1 MVTFLYWIN
10 KRFVSQGG
18 VKMRKEYFAII
29 AASIVTTLALD
40 FFIDSLK
47 TKEIT
52 TNALYL
58 KNQTGKIC
66 AEFRVSPE
74 GDPELLLRGGEKNHG
89 MQLSLTQGTPSI
101 FLYDDQT
108 KTRAGLALLS
118 DGSPWLYFWNED
130 ERPTMKLQ
138 NTGAG
143 PVIMLC
149 DNSKPRVSLMFNH
162 DEGNPMLV
170 LSDDDGGC
178 RALLTYHPLEGPN
191 VGLFSRNQRLLWT
204 AR

>member
-1 MVTFLYWIN
+1 M
-10 KRFVSQGG
+10 
-18 VKMRKEYFAII
+18 KMRKEYFAII
-29 AASIVTTLALD
+29 TASIVVTLALD

-66 AEFRVSPE
+66 AEFSVSPE
-74 GDPELLLRGGEKNHG
+74 GDPELLLRGGERNHG

-118 DGSPWLYFWNED
+118 LATMREDVELCLLIILLKDQMWGSSVEINVYFG
-130 ERPTMKLQ
+130 Q
-138 NTGAG
+138 Q
-143 PVIMLC
+143 
-149 DNSKPRVSLMFNH
+149 DNSSSISSGGMFGS
-162 DEGNPMLV
+162 DSIGSRKYEGEKVN
-170 LSDDDGGC
+170 SSE
-178 RALLTYHPLEGPN
+178 R
-191 VGLFSRNQRLLWT
+191 
-204 AR
+204 